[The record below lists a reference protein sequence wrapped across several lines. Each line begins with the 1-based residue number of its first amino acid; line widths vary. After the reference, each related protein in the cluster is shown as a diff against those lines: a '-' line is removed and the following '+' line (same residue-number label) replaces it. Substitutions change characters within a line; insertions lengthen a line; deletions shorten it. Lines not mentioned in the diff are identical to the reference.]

1 MGKGSPQRDIWGMSW
16 PGGPGLFVHFAGKV
30 ATRTDHPTNQSITI
44 TIGEHTLH
52 AQSGESAP
60 TRAITCMGAF
70 RFMDV
75 FSTGF
80 SENCWRLVGV
90 PVRSA
95 ASLRLPVRQRFS
107 AFSRHRST

>member
-1 MGKGSPQRDIWGMSW
+1 MREGIDSADCAFPTHAGDREVGKGSPQRDIWGMSW
-16 PGGPGLFVHFAGKV
+16 PGGPGLYVHFAGKL

-44 TIGEHTLH
+44 TIGDPTLH

-60 TRAITCMGAF
+60 TRAIPCMGAF
-70 RFMDV
+70 RFMEV

-90 PVRSA
+90 SVR
-95 ASLRLPVRQRFS
+95 
-107 AFSRHRST
+107 